1 MKKRWDRD
9 TCRPEWARDTDMYR
23 ETERWRERIIS
34 DRNR

>member
-23 ETERWRERIIS
+23 ETEGERDGERE
-34 DRNR
+34 